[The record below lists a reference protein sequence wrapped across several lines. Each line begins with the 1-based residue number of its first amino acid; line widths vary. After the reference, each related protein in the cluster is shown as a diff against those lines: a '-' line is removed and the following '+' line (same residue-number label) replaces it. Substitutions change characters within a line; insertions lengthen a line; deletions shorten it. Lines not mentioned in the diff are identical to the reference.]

1 MHYNRILF
9 QCDEDHTRRYR
20 MSKGVLRESTFKRML
35 VWQFAKLSILHLYYV
50 SLDNFRMRFSCRGLL
65 YRFQVVS
72 TITEL

>member
-9 QCDEDHTRRYR
+9 QCDEDHRRRYR
-20 MSKGVLRESTFKRML
+20 MSKGVLRENTFKRML